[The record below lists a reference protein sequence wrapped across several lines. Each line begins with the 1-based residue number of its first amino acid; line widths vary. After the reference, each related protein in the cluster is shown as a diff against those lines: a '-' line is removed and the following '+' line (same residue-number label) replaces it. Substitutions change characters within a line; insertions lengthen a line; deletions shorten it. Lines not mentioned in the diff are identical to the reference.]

1 MHLKSYKVIGGKPK
15 SSGQKFSIDATTY
28 NEFELVIAWH
38 MAHLWLWEMKQ
49 IKKIIIQLFYL
60 PALLVRGIAWEP
72 CDAAP
77 SLPASPQP
85 GQPSPH

>member
-38 MAHLWLWEMKQ
+38 IYGYSK
-49 IKKIIIQLFYL
+49 
-60 PALLVRGIAWEP
+60 
-72 CDAAP
+72 
-77 SLPASPQP
+77 
-85 GQPSPH
+85 